1 MRHAISCS
9 IVHSVPRQHP
19 RAMPFANV
27 PPESKSQINKAGKM
41 LARLDQPGSSPDGI
55 AQAWDLTSRWRVCH
69 GYPINTFQA
78 TLRTKLKNNYPQA
91 SQAAQ
96 RLKRMPTIIDKLRR
110 YPAMQLTTM
119 QDIAGLRAI
128 LPTVTQAEAL
138 AAEYR
143 ASRFTHQ
150 LQTERDYIGSPRDE
164 DGYRSIHLI
173 YRYENKRNP
182 SYDGLRVELQI
193 RSQLQHMW
201 ATAVETMGTFLGQAL
216 KSRQGDEAW
225 IHFFSI
231 VSAAFAHIEKRPVS
245 AQFCNLTL
253 QDIHHEIARAE
264 ATLNA
269 LELMRGFSV
278 ATESIPQV
286 AGMRGY
292 YYHLIVLD
300 SEQRNVRVR
309 PFRRDDFEAAVL
321 EWERIEKRVTE
332 GERLEPVLV
341 AAGTLHD
348 TKRAYPNFFLDMRTF
363 RQKIRAMIKHVDLR
377 SVTQP

>member
-1 MRHAISCS
+1 
-9 IVHSVPRQHP
+9 
-19 RAMPFANV
+19 MPFATV
-27 PPESKSQINKAGKM
+27 PPESKSKVNKAGKT
-41 LARLDQPGSSPDGI
+41 LARLDSPGSLSAI
-55 AQAWDLTSRWRVCH
+55 RQSWDLASRWRACH

-78 TLRTKLKNNYPQA
+78 TLRSRLKNHYPSA
-91 SQAAQ
+91 AQAAQ

-128 LPTVTQAEAL
+128 LPTVSHAERL
-138 AAEYR
+138 ADEYR
-143 ASRFTHQ
+143 ASRFAHR
-150 LQTERDYIGSPRDE
+150 LQDEKDYISCPRDE

-173 YRYENKRNP
+173 YRYENKMNP

-225 IHFFSI
+225 IYFFSI

-245 AQFCNLTL
+245 ARFSSLAIG
-253 QDIHHEIARAE
+253 DINYEIACAE
-264 ATLNA
+264 AKLNA

-300 SEQRNVRVR
+300 SEQRTVTIR
-309 PFRRDDFEAAVL
+309 PFRRNDFEKAVF
-321 EWERIEKRVTE
+321 EWERIEKRVAE

-341 AAGTLHD
+341 AAGTLRD
-348 TKRAYPNFFLDMRTF
+348 TRQAYPNFFLDMRKF
-363 RQKIRAMIKHVDLR
+363 RNRVKEIIS
-377 SVTQP
+377 SV

>member
-1 MRHAISCS
+1 
-9 IVHSVPRQHP
+9 
-19 RAMPFANV
+19 MPFANV
-27 PPESKSQINKAGKM
+27 PPESKSQINKAGKI
-41 LARLDQPGSSPDGI
+41 LAGADRRGSSATEI
-55 AQAWDLTSRWRVCH
+55 VQAWDLASRWRVCH

-78 TLRTKLKNNYPQA
+78 TLRSRLKNKYPSA

-128 LPTVTQAEAL
+128 LPTVSHAERL

-143 ASRFTHQ
+143 TSRFAHK
-150 LQTERDYIGSPRDE
+150 LQDERDYISSPRDE

-182 SYDGLRVELQI
+182 SYNGLRVELQI
-193 RSQLQHMW
+193 RSQLQHVW

-225 IHFFSI
+225 IYFFSI
-231 VSAAFAHIEKRPVS
+231 VSAAFSHIEKRPVS
-245 AQFCNLTL
+245 ARFSDLAIG
-253 QDIHHEIARAE
+253 DIHRTIARAE
-264 ATLNA
+264 AELNA
-269 LELMRGFSV
+269 LDLMRGFSV
-278 ATESIPQV
+278 ATENIPQV
-286 AGMRGY
+286 TGMRGY

-300 SEQRNVRVR
+300 SEQRTVRVR
-309 PFRRDDFEAAVL
+309 PFRRDDFEEAVL
-321 EWERIEKRVTE
+321 EWERIEKRVAE
-332 GERLEPVLV
+332 GKRLEPVLV

-348 TKRAYPNFFLDMRTF
+348 TRQAYPNFFLDMRRF
-363 RQKIRAMIKHVDLR
+363 GRKIRQIISGV
-377 SVTQP
+377 